1 MSFKNNR
8 ELTRFT
14 QKYRWILIY
23 LLSEISQMKNVY
35 IPHDT
40 IYAIFQKMQNYINKK
55 IGGCE
60 GLEVW
65 KGGHLE
71 LS

>member
-1 MSFKNNR
+1 
-8 ELTRFT
+8 
-14 QKYRWILIY
+14 
-23 LLSEISQMKNVY
+23 MKNVY
-35 IPHDT
+35 ISHDT